1 MSLLSITDLSIA
13 YGDNKLLD
21 RVNLSLEPGQRVGL
35 IGRNGEGKSTL
46 LNILNARVVADEGE
60 IRLNPGATV
69 ASLEQAPE
77 LHSDITVFE
86 MVASGI
92 GDTGDYISQYHR
104 ISGQQDLTK
113 EQLQQLGEL
122 QHKLDSTNGWNI
134 QSRVDKTISRL
145 HLDPD
150 AAISSLS
157 GGWQRRVSLARAL
170 VCDPQ
175 ILLLDEPTNHLD
187 LESIIWLEKQLGKF
201 NGAIMFVTHDREFL
215 QNVAT
220 DIAELDRGQLV
231 EWPGTYADYLRR
243 KAAFLEQEE
252 RQNAVFD
259 KKLAREEIWIRQGIK
274 ARRTRNEGRV
284 RALARMRT
292 ERSERRNRKT
302 NVNLEIDQGKQSGKL
317 VIEAKNIHFRYDSE
331 VIVENFSTRIIRGDR
346 IGLIGPN
353 GIGKTTML
361 KLLLGQIKHT
371 DGTIVHGTHLE
382 VAYFDQLRSQLDLD
396 QTVIDVIGEGREQIT
411 INGRSKHVISYLS
424 DFLFTPAR
432 SRSPVKALSGG
443 ERARV
448 LLAKLF
454 SKPTNMLVM
463 DEPTND
469 LDIETLELLEELLL
483 QFDGTLLLV
492 SHDRRFLD
500 NVVTSTISFEGNGQ
514 VREYIGGYT
523 DWVRQS
529 RIPSSISAG
538 RTRVKVSRALS
549 DKPPATVP
557 KPKKLSYKDQQEL
570 VKLPTLIESLESE
583 QNELAAKIS
592 NPDFYNQDKDTINDM
607 LSRMKS
613 VSDQLDQYYK
623 RWGELES

>member
-1 MSLLSITDLSIA
+1 MPEKPVAGIA
-13 YGDNKLLD
+13 
-21 RVNLSLEPGQRVGL
+21 
-35 IGRNGEGKSTL
+35 
-46 LNILNARVVADEGE
+46 
-60 IRLNPGATV
+60 
-69 ASLEQAPE
+69 
-77 LHSDITVFE
+77 
-86 MVASGI
+86 
-92 GDTGDYISQYHR
+92 
-104 ISGQQDLTK
+104 
-113 EQLQQLGEL
+113 
-122 QHKLDSTNGWNI
+122 
-134 QSRVDKTISRL
+134 
-145 HLDPD
+145 
-150 AAISSLS
+150 SLS

-187 LESIIWLEKQLGKF
+187 LESIIWLERQLGKF
-201 NGAIMFVTHDREFL
+201 KGAVMFVTHDREFL
-215 QNVAT
+215 QNVST
-220 DIAELDRGQLV
+220 DIAELDRGKLV

-243 KAAFLEQEE
+243 KEAFLEQEE

-284 RALARMRT
+284 RALARMRN

-302 NVNLEIDQGKQSGKL
+302 NVNLEIDQRKQSGKL
-317 VIEAKNIHFRYDSE
+317 VIEAKNIQFRYDDE

-361 KLLLGQIKHT
+361 KLLLGQLNPT
-371 DGTIVHGTHLE
+371 NGSVVHGTHLE
-382 VAYFDQLRSQLDLD
+382 VAYFDQLRSQLNLD
-396 QTVIDVIGEGREQIT
+396 QTVIDVIGEGREQII

-454 SKPTNMLVM
+454 SKPTNMLIM

-500 NVVTSTISFEGNGQ
+500 NVVTSTISFEGNGRVQ
-514 VREYIGGYT
+514 EYIGGYT
-523 DWVRQS
+523 DWLRQIS
-529 RIPSSISAG
+529 QRSSNTARSARKKEPG
-538 RTRVKVSRALS
+538 VAS
-549 DKPPATVP
+549 DKPVATAS
-557 KPKKLSYKDQQEL
+557 KIKKLNYNDQREL
-570 VKLPTLIESLESE
+570 ENLPTLIETLEKE
-583 QNELAAKIS
+583 QNVLATEIS
-592 NPDFYNQDKDTINDM
+592 NPDFYNQEKETINNI

-613 VSDQLDQYYK
+613 VSDQLEQHYK
-623 RWGELES
+623 RWAELES